1 MMPSAPAVAAFP
13 RPLGLVLSGGGA
25 IGGAQVG
32 HLLALRDLGIVQDVI
47 VGTSVGAINGAVV
60 AADPDLGAER
70 LAAIWSRVRREDIF
84 PLRPLRLLASL
95 AAQPAGL
102 LPASGLVRFVTA
114 HLAECDLDNL
124 RVPLHVIATDAQ
136 TGELVDL
143 TTGPL
148 LDALVASSAIPGVF
162 PPVRLGERTLLDGG
176 LVADIPVER
185 AFDLGVRSAIIL
197 DASGPCE
204 ITRPPRTVIE
214 SMAWALRVL
223 TRSQA
228 DAHVHASSLRGLVIH
243 LPTPCTARHSVLD
256 FRGVDDLIRT
266 TRRLTLDFFA
276 ARADE
281 PWPALGMVGRQHRHT
296 ADHVCLATA

>member
-1 MMPSAPAVAAFP
+1 MTPLAPFP
-13 RPLGLVLSGGGA
+13 RPLALVLSGGGA

-32 HLLALRDLGIVQDVI
+32 HLLALRDLGVVPDVI

-60 AADPDLGAER
+60 AADPEFGAER

-84 PLRPLRLLASL
+84 PIRPLRLLAAL

-102 LPASGLVRFVTA
+102 LPASGLISFVTE
-114 HLAECDLDNL
+114 HLAETEVAGL
-124 RVPLHVIATDAQ
+124 RVPLHVIATDGQ

-143 TTGPL
+143 TSGRL
-148 LDALVASSAIPGVF
+148 AEVLVASSAIPGIF
-162 PPVRLGERTLLDGG
+162 PPAQLAGRTLLDGG
-176 LVADIPVER
+176 IVADIPVEH

-204 ITRPPRTVIE
+204 ITRPPRTVVE

-228 DAHVHASSLRGLVIH
+228 DAHVHASSLRGLVVH

-256 FRGVDDLIRT
+256 FRGVGDLIRT

-276 ARADE
+276 AHQDQ
-281 PWPALGMVGRQHRHT
+281 PWPSLGLVGRQHRHT